1 MKNIF
6 QTRTF
11 WSGLATLIS
20 TLLTIF
26 KVSPEITQATTAVF
40 GFLTILFV
48 RDAIEK
54 NGVGNLPS
62 SETDSDFGD
71 GGLPDSR
78 QP

>member
-11 WSGLATLIS
+11 WTGLATLVS
-20 TLLTIF
+20 ALLSIF
-26 KVSPEITQATTAVF
+26 KVSPEITQATTAIL
-40 GFLTILFV
+40 GFLTLLFV

-54 NGVGNLPS
+54 NGVGSLTTY
-62 SETDSDFGD
+62 ETD
-71 GGLPDSR
+71 DSR